1 MEQIELG
8 DKVRCKYSGFEGI
21 VVADCRF
28 INGCVQYSVLPKCK
42 DKNEPPKEE
51 QIDAQSLEII
61 EKHKP
66 VVVEEENGG
75 PNRRGIR
82 QRGF

>member
-1 MEQIELG
+1 MEKIELG

-28 INGCVQYSVLPKCK
+28 INGCVQYSILPRS
-42 DKNEPPKEE
+42 KNPHEPPKEE
-51 QIDAQSLEII
+51 QIDAQSLEIVK
-61 EKHKP
+61 KHKSIIK
-66 VVVEEENGG
+66 EENGG

>member
-1 MEQIELG
+1 MEKIELG

-51 QIDAQSLEII
+51 QIDAQSLEIVK
-61 EKHKP
+61 KHKP
-66 VVVEEENGG
+66 VVAEEENGG

>member
-8 DKVRCKYSGFEGI
+8 DKVRCKYSGFKGI
-21 VVADCRF
+21 VVGEYKF
-28 INGCVQYSVLPKCK
+28 INGCVQYAILPKCK
-42 DKNEPPKEE
+42 DSNEPPKEE
-51 QIDAQSLEII
+51 AIDSQSLEII

-66 VVVEEENGG
+66 IIKEENGG